1 MRKQS
6 TVDLDKPFA
15 GKSKKEHVSGT
26 RPLDKEG
33 NPKSGPLF
41 GGIRIEEAI
50 TIDRPV
56 EQLYNYW
63 RDFTNLPRFCK
74 YLRAVVVLDI
84 MRSRWTVDGPA
95 NKQLT
100 WEAAIIDDRPNEL
113 ISWRSLENSEFDNAG
128 SVRFRPAPGNRG
140 TEVVLTMTYN
150 PPAGPLGSLIAKLTA
165 KEPSFLLKEQLR
177 RFKQLMETGEIATT
191 DGQAAV
197 IE

>member
-1 MRKQS
+1 MREQA
-6 TVDLDKPFA
+6 VDTDKPFA

-26 RPLDKEG
+26 RPVDEHG
-33 NPKSGPLF
+33 DPTSGPLF

-50 TIDRPV
+50 TIDRPI
-56 EQLYNYW
+56 EELYSFW
-63 RDFTNLPRFCK
+63 RDFTNLPLFCK
-74 YLRAVVVLDI
+74 YLREVTVLDD

-95 NKQLT
+95 GKQLT

-113 ISWRSLENSEFDNAG
+113 ISWRSLDGSEFENAG
-128 SVRFRPAPGNRG
+128 SVRFRKAPAERG
-140 TEVVLTMTYN
+140 SEIVLTMTYN

-165 KEPSFLLKEQLR
+165 KEPAFLMKEQLR
-177 RFKQLMETGEIATT
+177 RLKQLAETGEIATT